1 MTEPKYSDEEMRAIL
16 RDAAERSTDDD
27 ARHSLADIERIASE
41 VGIPAA
47 LVRDA
52 AASLPARDPVAPHEI
67 RTAPTSV
74 QLVRHVDR
82 AASEAEILE
91 ALSLIRQ
98 RLGVTG
104 QTRQV
109 GRAVEWFYDS
119 GYSGATISVLPD
131 GERTVVRVDA
141 RADGR
146 QFVLYFGAGAAAL
159 FAGFVMMAG
168 HASPSAAVITAVG
181 TAIPAFV
188 VARAWFNRSARAM
201 SAKLGALAD
210 ELARRLSDGR
220 R

>member
-52 AASLPARDPVAPHEI
+52 AASLPARDALSPHEI
-67 RTAPTSV
+67 RTAPSSV

-91 ALSLIRQ
+91 ALSVIRQ
-98 RLGVTG
+98 RLGITG

-131 GERTVVRVDA
+131 GERTVVRIDA

-159 FAGFVMMAG
+159 FAGFVTAG
-168 HASPSAAVITAVG
+168 HASPMVAVLTAVG
-181 TAIPAFV
+181 TAIPAMLA
-188 VARAWFNRSARAM
+188 ARAWFNRSARAM
-201 SAKLGALAD
+201 SATLTALAD
-210 ELARRLSDGR
+210 DLARRLSDGR

>member
-91 ALSLIRQ
+91 AH
-98 RLGVTG
+98 
-104 QTRQV
+104 
-109 GRAVEWFYDS
+109 
-119 GYSGATISVLPD
+119 VL
-131 GERTVVRVDA
+131 
-141 RADGR
+141 
-146 QFVLYFGAGAAAL
+146 
-159 FAGFVMMAG
+159 
-168 HASPSAAVITAVG
+168 
-181 TAIPAFV
+181 
-188 VARAWFNRSARAM
+188 
-201 SAKLGALAD
+201 
-210 ELARRLSDGR
+210 
-220 R
+220 